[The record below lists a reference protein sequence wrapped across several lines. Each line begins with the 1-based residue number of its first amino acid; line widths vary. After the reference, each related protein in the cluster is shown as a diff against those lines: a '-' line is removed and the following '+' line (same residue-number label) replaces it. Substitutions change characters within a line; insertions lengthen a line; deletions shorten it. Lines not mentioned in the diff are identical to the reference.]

1 MKMQPSTM
9 MSEKPLGEEK
19 RAYPRVE
26 VSLPATILNAQEP
39 IDGVVKNISLGGV
52 FILLRELPVLNG
64 AFLDLVIEMPE
75 HQHTIFASGEMVRV
89 DIYQEEN
96 STFSYGV
103 GVCFAEI
110 SQDDLRFLSSTIL
123 R

>member
-1 MKMQPSTM
+1 MQSSGATA
-9 MSEKPLGEEK
+9 EKPFGEEK
-19 RAYPRVE
+19 RAYPRVKI
-26 VSLPATILNAQEP
+26 SLPATILNAEAP

-52 FILLRELPVLNG
+52 LMLLRELPRLNG
-64 AFLDLVIEMPE
+64 AFLDLAIEVPE

-103 GVCFAEI
+103 GVCFVDI
-110 SQDDLRFLSSTIL
+110 SDDDLRFLSNTLL